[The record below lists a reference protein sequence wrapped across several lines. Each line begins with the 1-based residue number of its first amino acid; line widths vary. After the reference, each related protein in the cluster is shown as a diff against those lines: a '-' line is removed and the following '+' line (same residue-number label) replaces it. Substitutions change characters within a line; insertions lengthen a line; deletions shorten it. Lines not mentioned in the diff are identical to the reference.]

1 MLLYS
6 LSRLGLISKIK
17 CSFLYISAKNITL
30 KRFIID
36 LQSWFYSSFLVNF
49 FCKFKFHEFQDCNL
63 TVTKIFHELK
73 QFTCHAFISKP

>member
-49 FCKFKFHEFQDCNL
+49 FVSLSFMNFR
-63 TVTKIFHELK
+63 TVI
-73 QFTCHAFISKP
+73 